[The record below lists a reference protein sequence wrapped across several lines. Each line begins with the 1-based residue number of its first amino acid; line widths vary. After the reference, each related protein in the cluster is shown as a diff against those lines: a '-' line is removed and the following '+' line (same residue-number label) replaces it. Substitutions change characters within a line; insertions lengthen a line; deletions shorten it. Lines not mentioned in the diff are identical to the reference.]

1 MARFKKG
8 RLPQRRAASRDP
20 HPEVHVY
27 VEGEVTEHSYL
38 TQVRSLVRSQLF
50 RLHVYRAQGVPR
62 TLVDAAS
69 EKVRQLRKGRAKIG
83 SWQVWGVFDVD
94 QHPGIPEATA
104 QARANGIELCISD
117 PCFELWLV
125 YHFRDYE
132 APVDRHEIQRV
143 LREYCSKYARTGK
156 DFSLASCGKEPR
168 YQFAAVQDAIVRADR
183 SIRRRIEEG
192 GQMNPSTQC
201 GRLVGTLLSFSV

>member
-1 MARFKKG
+1 MAKPKKG
-8 RLPQRRAASRDP
+8 RLPQRKAANRDP
-20 HPEVHVY
+20 YPEVHVY

-38 TQVRSLVRSQLF
+38 TQVRSLVRSHLF
-50 RLHVYRAQGVPR
+50 RLHVYGAQGVPR

-69 EKVRQLRKGRAKIG
+69 EKARELRRGRAKIG
-83 SWQVWGVFDVD
+83 SWQVWAVFDVD

-125 YHFRDYE
+125 YHFRDYD
-132 APVDRHEIQRV
+132 APVHRHEIQRV
-143 LREYCSKYARTGK
+143 LREYCSKYAKTGK
-156 DFSLASCGKEPR
+156 DFSLESCGKEPAR
-168 YQFAAVQDAIVRADR
+168 QFAAVRDAIARADR
-183 SIRRRIEEG
+183 GIKRRLEEG

-201 GRLVGTLLSFSV
+201 GRLVGALLSFSL